1 MSMAS
6 APNSGPRAEQAA
18 VLSALRGFPANGLP
32 AATALTDALTRLENV
47 ADLRGL
53 PPAWWID
60 FDQAV
65 RTGNAWW
72 TVRASETN
80 DRLHALLPE
89 VWQWAV
95 SVCSGDGRRREA
107 ALLEDRLPQGHPSLL
122 PLLVVRCS
130 DWAPPVR
137 HRAEKRLARALTDAA
152 PGDLGLACATAWA
165 CQPRSR
171 GAVAVQLTTDHLPDA
186 GPALWQ
192 ALFALPDHRT
202 RRRALAEAPQHLA
215 LSQEQFVALALT
227 DPDVT
232 VARSAAEHVLLQCVP
247 PIDAALSSNAEA
259 VVKQLLLARNPQVRA
274 TAVTVLR
281 RGQRPDL
288 AVPFLLDRSTLVRET
303 ARWVVRSHGQDPAV
317 QCRDLLARAGTGTP
331 VSAGAVNGLAECGDA
346 SDVPWLRVQLASPR
360 PKARAAALRALT
372 SLAPLTTA
380 ELLVPL
386 EHDHSP
392 SVGRAVVEAL
402 TTTAHPLPH
411 ALLQNWL
418 APTQL
423 PELRRRAVSL
433 LRASDAW
440 TRLATDFQL
449 LNDPDPGTA
458 RAAVSDLR
466 NWISLTSLGH
476 RPPSP
481 ESKAMIDALLP
492 AAEAVLDPHARRQ
505 LRFRVPN

>member
-1 MSMAS
+1 MAS
-6 APNSGPRAEQAA
+6 AANNGRRAEQAA
-18 VLSALRGFPANGLP
+18 VLAALREFPAGGLP
-32 AATALTDALTRLENV
+32 SAIGLADALAVLESV

-65 RTGNAWW
+65 RTGSAWW

-80 DRLHALLPE
+80 DRLHALLPGG
-89 VWQWAV
+89 WQWAV
-95 SVCSGDGRRREA
+95 SVCSRDGLKREA
-107 ALLEDRLPQGHPSLL
+107 ALLEDRLPHGHPALL

-137 HRAEKRLARALTDAA
+137 HRAEQRLARALADAA

-171 GAVAVQLTTDHLPDA
+171 GAVAVRLTADRLPDA
-186 GPALWQ
+186 GPALWP
-192 ALFALPDHRT
+192 ALFAFPDHRT

-215 LSQEQFVALALT
+215 VSQDQFVALALT

-232 VARSAAEHVLLQCVP
+232 VARGAAERILLQCVP
-247 PIDAALSSNAEA
+247 PLDAPLTSSAEM
-259 VVKQLLLARNPQVRA
+259 VVRQLLLARIPQVRA
-274 TAVTVLR
+274 AAVTVLR

-288 AVPFLLDRSTLVRET
+288 AVPLLLDRSTLVRQT
-303 ARWVVRSHGQDPAV
+303 ARWVVRSHGQDPAA
-317 QCRDLLARAGTGTP
+317 QCRNLLARASADALAG
-331 VSAGAVNGLAECGDA
+331 AGAVQGLAECGDA
-346 SDVPWLRVQLASPR
+346 SDVPWFRVQLGSPR

-380 ELLVPL
+380 DLLALL

-402 TTTAHPLPH
+402 TATAHPLPH
-411 ALLQNWL
+411 TRLRHWL
-418 APTQL
+418 APTQR
-423 PELRRRAVSL
+423 PELRRRAITL

-440 TRLATDFQL
+440 TRLATDLQL
-449 LNDPDPGTA
+449 ITDPDPDTA
-458 RAAVSDLR
+458 RAAESDLR
-466 NWISLTSLGH
+466 NWLSLASLGH

-481 ESKAMIDALLP
+481 ESSAAIESLLP
-492 AAEAVLDPHARRQ
+492 AAEAVLDTRTLHQ
-505 LRFRVPN
+505 IRFRIPKQ

>member
-1 MSMAS
+1 MAS
-6 APNSGPRAEQAA
+6 AANSGRRAEQAA
-18 VLSALRGFPANGLP
+18 VLSALRDFPASGLP
-32 AATALTDALTRLENV
+32 SAVVLADALAVLESV

-60 FDQAV
+60 FDQAA
-65 RTGNAWW
+65 RTGGAWW

-80 DRLHALLPE
+80 DRLHALLPGG
-89 VWQWAV
+89 WQWAV

-107 ALLEDRLPQGHPSLL
+107 ALREDQLPHDHPALL

-137 HRAEKRLARALTDAA
+137 HRAEKRLARALVDAA
-152 PGDLGLACATAWA
+152 PEDLGLACATAWA

-171 GAVAVQLTTDHLPDA
+171 GAVAVQLTTDRLPDA

-192 ALFALPDHRT
+192 TLFALPDHRT
-202 RRRALAEAPQHLA
+202 RRRALAEARQHLA
-215 LSQEQFVALALT
+215 LSQEQFVTLALT

-232 VARSAAEHVLLQCVP
+232 VARRAAEHVLLQCVP
-247 PIDAALSSNAEA
+247 PLDAPLTSSAEA
-259 VVKQLLLARNPQVRA
+259 VVKQLVLARIPQVRA
-274 TAVTVLR
+274 AAVTVLR

-303 ARWVVRSHGQDPAV
+303 ARWAVRSHGQDPAA
-317 QCRDLLARAGTGTP
+317 QCRDLLARAGADTP
-331 VSAGAVNGLAECGDA
+331 VSAGAVQGLAECGDA

-372 SLAPLTTA
+372 SLTPLTTA
-380 ELLVPL
+380 DLLALL

-402 TTTAHPLPH
+402 TTTAHPLPLAQLRH
-411 ALLQNWL
+411 WL

-423 PELRRRAVSL
+423 PELRRRAITL

-440 TRLATDFQL
+440 TRLATDLQL
-449 LNDPDPGTA
+449 LTDPDTDTA
-458 RAAVSDLR
+458 RAADSDLH
-466 NWISLTSLGH
+466 NWISLASLGH

-481 ESKAMIDALLP
+481 ESSAAIESLLP
-492 AAEAVLDPHARRQ
+492 AAEAVLDARTLHQIR
-505 LRFRVPN
+505 LRIPR